1 MICEDG
7 PMKPNETMTKNLD
20 ETWAE
25 LYSLFEERNFNK
37 LETNALLIGTLQAH
51 RKMVKLLK
59 DNPSMAEDEFL
70 IEAERI
76 EAEE

>member
-1 MICEDG
+1 M
-7 PMKPNETMTKNLD
+7 
-20 ETWAE
+20 
-25 LYSLFEERNFNK
+25 
-37 LETNALLIGTLQAH
+37 LIGALQAH

-59 DNPSMAEDEFL
+59 GNPSMTEDEFL

>member
-1 MICEDG
+1 
-7 PMKPNETMTKNLD
+7 MKPNETMAKNLD

-25 LYSLFEERNFNK
+25 LYSLLEERNFNK
-37 LETNALLIGTLQAH
+37 LETNALLIGTLQTH

-59 DNPSMAEDEFL
+59 DNPSMTGDEFI